1 MANFALQTGELK
13 LLATEI
19 QSDGIPTAMMGGFT
33 TLVGSVPVC
42 QSIIQTRQLSA
53 LSKRHFS
60 FTIEDFRSIM
70 NLTSGNPDHPQ
81 TRYLRA
87 GINANAAV
95 EIVIVTQGN
104 AYAGTTLTRGD
115 YTLVCVPQVDLPALD
130 AIYRDPW
137 LGEDPPVPPVGGWQH
152 DINGVFAA
160 GDAVILSSTVQD
172 AHTDAGTWTNTMETV
187 VPVSGANAAAFAALV
202 ARAQKWMH
210 RQGPYQPTKY
220 VAPIRTYIT
229 ARAPYLTGGAG
240 CSLDIIGAYVR
251 AVYTP

>member
-1 MANFALQTGELK
+1 MGTFALQTGELK

-19 QSDGIPTAMMGGFT
+19 QSDGIPTAMMGGYT

-60 FTIEDFRSIM
+60 FSIEEVATLCGM
-70 NLTSGNPDHPQ
+70 TSGNDAAPQ

-95 EIVIVTQGN
+95 EIVVVSQGN
-104 AYAGTTLTRGD
+104 AYDGTTLTRGD
-115 YTLVCVPQVDLPALD
+115 YTLVCVPQVDLPPAEN
-130 AIYRDPW
+130 IYFEPW
-137 LGEDPPVPPVGGWQH
+137 GGDGPPPTPGGGFQR

-172 AHTDAGTWTNTMETV
+172 AHTGSGNWSSTLETV
-187 VPVSGANAAAFAALV
+187 IPISGANAAALV
-202 ARAQKWMH
+202 ALRARAVKWAY
-210 RQGPYQPTKY
+210 RQGAWSTTSPKS
-220 VAPIRTYIT
+220 PIRTYIT
-229 ARAPYLTGGAG
+229 ARAPYLSGGAG
-240 CSLDIIGAYVR
+240 CSLDILGAYVR
-251 AVYTP
+251 AVY